1 KTNSKK
7 TTNVLERIQEA
18 IWEKN
23 YSKCATLIAQARS
36 RYKAIAPW
44 ISLTE
49 LECLSQL
56 KGKAEDAKRLQAAI
70 QRVEREKDWFLL
82 GPYSDPLK
90 KVLIDAKFIH
100 LKWQS
105 HLVPQEAWRYAEN
118 ILKYQEWMSADQK
131 ADAFKQAG
139 ELAFLRQRLS
149 AAKRFV

>member
-1 KTNSKK
+1 MWFNKKIFYSILISTPVFILLPVRADLTKITFNKDTSPPITRSVFDKKTNSKK

-82 GPYSDPLK
+82 GPYSD
-90 KVLIDAKFIH
+90 
-100 LKWQS
+100 
-105 HLVPQEAWRYAEN
+105 
-118 ILKYQEWMSADQK
+118 
-131 ADAFKQAG
+131 
-139 ELAFLRQRLS
+139 
-149 AAKRFV
+149 